1 MHVTSIE
8 RSDPPAVLR
17 GAIRRVVIAVGVA
30 HFINDAYAS
39 FLSPLLPRLMDNLG
53 MSIAVAA
60 SLAMTWSLAASLLQ
74 PAAGY
79 LADRYGRKLFVIGG
93 PLISGV
99 FLSLIGLAPSVEVL
113 ALILIA
119 GGIGSAAFHPPGAA
133 LSGGAAEGKGSGL
146 RMSAFAFGGLFGFA
160 IGPLAVVALVA
171 VVGLSGMWIA
181 MIPAIAVCGL
191 LFMILPQDRPHPD
204 AALPPPPRELLGALR
219 GPLGVIFVISAL
231 SGFIQRLFL
240 TLSPIISFQD
250 GVSEATG
257 AMVLSVYLA
266 GQAVGTIVGGVLTDR
281 MDRTYLLAGLTS
293 LALPAHLFAFWLPA
307 GSPLMLLFA
316 AAAGCL
322 NLALMPLVVVL
333 AQEILP
339 DSKGV
344 GSGIVMGLAWAA
356 GSIAVIGF
364 GFLADAI
371 GPRPGAIVSLP
382 LLVIGTVLAFHPTLR
397 LHRRPEHS

>member
-1 MHVTSIE
+1 MHVTSLE
-8 RSDPPAVLR
+8 RPDPHPVIR
-17 GAIRRVVIAVGVA
+17 GATLRVVIAVGVA
-30 HFINDAYAS
+30 HFINDVYSS

-74 PAAGY
+74 PATGY
-79 LADRYGRKLFVIGG
+79 LADRYGRTLFVIGG
-93 PLISGV
+93 PLVSGV

-113 ALILIA
+113 ALILIV
-119 GGIGSAAFHPPGAA
+119 GGMGSAAFHPPGAA
-133 LSGGAAEGKGSGL
+133 MSGGASEGKGTGL
-146 RMSAFAFGGLFGFA
+146 RMSVFAFGGLFGFA
-160 IGPLAVVALVA
+160 VGPLVIVGLVA

-181 MIPAIAVCGL
+181 MIPAIAICGL
-191 LFMILPQDRPHPD
+191 LFIVLPADRPHPD
-204 AALPPPPRELLGALR
+204 TAPPLPPMELLRAIR

-231 SGFIQRLFL
+231 SGFIQRLFM

-257 AMVLSVYLA
+257 ALVLSVYLA

-281 MDRTYLLAGLTS
+281 MDRTHLLAGLTA
-293 LALPAHLFAFWLPA
+293 LALPAHLFAFWLPSGA
-307 GSPLMLLFA
+307 PLMLLFA
-316 AAAGCL
+316 AVAGCL
-322 NLALMPLVVVL
+322 NLALMPPVIVL

-364 GFLADAI
+364 GFLGDAI
-371 GPRPGAIVSLP
+371 GPRPAAIISLP
-382 LLVIGTVLAFHPTLR
+382 FLIMGTVLAFHPNLR
-397 LHRRPEHS
+397 PHRKPEHS